1 MRPTSASPIAA
12 LAASACLLM
21 ACSAPAPRPS
31 TVTLGPPPPQ
41 GQGPYGAPP
50 PGGVASPPGQAV
62 DPTAVDPSATRLLD
76 AFLSALQGQRD
87 EEAAARAV
95 LPFVHKSML
104 GPSGGLSDDVRRF
117 SFKKAFGAAPLYA
130 VPVVVT
136 RVRPSSTT
144 AIGFGPTGERGRSV
158 DYFVA
163 KRPGQVGMP
172 APVTV
177 FFPESGAPPSIAYV
191 GSL

>member
-1 MRPTSASPIAA
+1 M
-12 LAASACLLM
+12 
-21 ACSAPAPRPS
+21 
-31 TVTLGPPPPQ
+31 
-41 GQGPYGAPP
+41 
-50 PGGVASPPGQAV
+50 
-62 DPTAVDPSATRLLD
+62 
-76 AFLSALQGQRD
+76 
-87 EEAAARAV
+87 

-136 RVRPSSTT
+136 RVRPSNTT
-144 AIGFGPTGERGRSV
+144 AIGLGPTGERGRSV

>member
-1 MRPTSASPIAA
+1 MRARHASP
-12 LAASACLLM
+12 LVVLVTSVCLL
-21 ACSAPAPRPS
+21 ACSAPSARQS
-31 TVTLGPPPPQ
+31 TVTLGPPPSS
-41 GQGPYGAPP
+41 GPGAYGAQP
-50 PGGVASPPGQAV
+50 PGGATAPAGQGG
-62 DPTAVDPSATRLLD
+62 TDPSADAAATRLLE
-76 AFLSALQGQRD
+76 AFLSTLQTQRD

-95 LPFVHKSML
+95 LPFVHKSLL
-104 GPSGGLSDDVRRF
+104 GPGGGLSDDVRRF

-177 FFPESGAPPSIAYV
+177 FFPESGASPSIAYV